1 MKTARIRNCS
11 LACLVLLSFG
21 QALVAQQPRAAAT
34 AATRHS
40 LWKAEGKH
48 SAVYLLGSV
57 HLLKAENYPL
67 APELEAA
74 FTNAAIVAFETDVEA
89 MELLDSQLKLL
100 SKARL
105 PEGETLS
112 EQLSPAVYARFTN
125 YLADTG
131 MPVAMF
137 EPLKPS
143 MAAMTLTLLEL
154 QKLGVDPQY
163 GLDKHF
169 FGRARRE
176 GKQIVPL
183 ETVDF
188 QIGLATDFSK
198 EEGELFMKITL
209 DDIDKAT
216 KEATKMLKA
225 WQTGDADTLEKLL
238 NEASHQAPAVFKR
251 LLTDRNQRWVPRIE
265 EWLRGDKN
273 VLVVVGA
280 GHLVGADG
288 VVELLRKKGLKVT
301 QQ

>member
-1 MKTARIRNCS
+1 
-11 LACLVLLSFG
+11 
-21 QALVAQQPRAAAT
+21 
-34 AATRHS
+34 
-40 LWKAEGKH
+40 
-48 SAVYLLGSV
+48 
-57 HLLKAENYPL
+57 
-67 APELEAA
+67 
-74 FTNAAIVAFETDVEA
+74 
-89 MELLDSQLKLL
+89 
-100 SKARL
+100 
-105 PEGETLS
+105 
-112 EQLSPAVYARFTN
+112 
-125 YLADTG
+125 
-131 MPVAMF
+131 
-137 EPLKPS
+137 
-143 MAAMTLTLLEL
+143 MTLTLLEL

>member
-1 MKTARIRNCS
+1 MKIGRVRCCS
-11 LACLVLLSFG
+11 LACLLLLSVG
-21 QALVAQQPRAAAT
+21 QALVAQQPRAAA

-40 LWKAEGKH
+40 LWKAEGKR
-48 SAVYLLGSV
+48 SAVYLLGSI

-74 FTNAAIVAFETDVEA
+74 FTNADIVAFETDIEA
-89 MELLDSQLKLL
+89 LEKLDAQLKLL
-100 SKARL
+100 GKARL

-112 EQLSPAVYARFTN
+112 EQLSPGLYARFTN

-131 MPVAMF
+131 MPGALF

-143 MAAMTLTLLEL
+143 MAAITLTMFEI

-169 FGRARRE
+169 FNRARKA

-188 QIGLATDFSK
+188 QIALATDFSK

-209 DDIDKAT
+209 DDIDKVT
-216 KEATKMLKA
+216 KEAAKMLKA

-238 NEASHQAPAVFKR
+238 NEASRQAPAVFKR
-251 LLTDRNQRWVPRIE
+251 LLTNRNERWVPKIE
-265 EWLRGDKN
+265 DWLRGDKN

-280 GHLVGADG
+280 GHLVGAEG

-301 QQ
+301 QL